1 MKIYSASKFSIVIV
15 PPEMSKKTKEG
26 KLLVRSFR
34 HIYKVAGLGI
44 ATGLSGLLSLSQF
57 QNKTIR
63 VDDFTTD
70 DGISS
75 IEESAK
81 NMQSMQSD
89 ESMESISVPSKMIA
103 ESESKD
109 IAERGMDVVN
119 TAINSELNVAS
130 DFFLLFTV
138 ITIILGGLT
147 AYYLWKFRK
156 SNST

>member
-1 MKIYSASKFSIVIV
+1 
-15 PPEMSKKTKEG
+15 
-26 KLLVRSFR
+26 
-34 HIYKVAGLGI
+34 
-44 ATGLSGLLSLSQF
+44 
-57 QNKTIR
+57 
-63 VDDFTTD
+63 
-70 DGISS
+70 
-75 IEESAK
+75 
-81 NMQSMQSD
+81 MQSD

-147 AYYLWKFRK
+147 AYYLWEFRK